1 MDKKLR
7 IVIASV
13 GRFHVLDLARE
24 LHAIGHDVTF
34 ISIVPKWLAQRFGLP
49 RGCLISLFWICTP
62 LIGLAHLTKGR
73 LRKFIDT
80 IMIRYLD
87 VIVACIM
94 PACDVFIGMSH
105 VYVKS
110 ERAAKTRYR
119 ALTICERGSTH
130 AQFQQR
136 LMKRL
141 GSTEVSPANI
151 IRRELECYKRYDFIA
166 IPSLHVKKSFEEFSV
181 PTHKLIVNPYA
192 VDLEIF
198 TPSLRIGKPTEK
210 KKAIF
215 AGRWGLRKGADLM
228 VELRSQFDFFLSHV
242 GPVDDFP
249 LPLDDLQFNSLGPVD
264 QLDLAKH
271 YSNAD
276 FAILI
281 SREEGLALV
290 QAQALACGL
299 PLLCSQHTGGT
310 DLKKLI
316 DIPDAIVEVDIDNP
330 ASIREGFKKVIE
342 LSDNLTGA
350 DLLGDKGRRNLSW
363 RAYAERYAQNITL
376 CLKAT
381 QR

>member
-24 LHAIGHDVTF
+24 LHAIGHNVTF
-34 ISIVPKWLAQRFGLP
+34 ISILPKWRADRFDLP
-49 RGCLISLFWICTP
+49 RDCLTSLFWICTP
-62 LIGLAHLTKGR
+62 LIGLTYLTTGR
-73 LRKFIDT
+73 LRKFIEMM
-80 IMIRYLD
+80 MIHYLD
-87 VIVACIM
+87 VIVAHIM

-110 ERAAKTRYR
+110 ERAAKIKYG

-130 AQFQQR
+130 AQFQER

-141 GSTEVSPANI
+141 GSTEVSPAAI
-151 IRRELECYKRYDFIA
+151 IRRELDCYKNYDFIA
-166 IPSLHVKKSFEEFSV
+166 IPALHVKKSFEEFGV
-181 PTHKLIVNPYA
+181 PKHKLIVNPYA
-192 VDLEIF
+192 VDLRMF
-198 TPSLRIGKPTEK
+198 SPLLRTDRPKE

-242 GPVDDFP
+242 GPKDDFP
-249 LPLDDLQFNSLGPVD
+249 LPLEDPQFNSLGTVD
-264 QLDLAKH
+264 QLSLPKH
-271 YSNAD
+271 YSEAD

-299 PLLCSQHTGGT
+299 PLLCSQHTGGN
-310 DLKKLI
+310 DLKELI
-316 DIPDAIVEVDIDNP
+316 DIPDAIVEVDINDP
-330 ASIREGFKKVIE
+330 GSIRNGFKKVTK
-342 LSDNLTGA
+342 LSEDLTGA

-363 RAYAERYAQNITL
+363 RAYAERYSQNITH
-376 CLKAT
+376 CMEAM

>member
-34 ISIVPKWLAQRFGLP
+34 ISIVPQWRADQFGLP

-62 LIGLAHLTKGR
+62 LIGLTYLTTGR
-73 LRKFIDT
+73 LRKFIEA

-87 VIVACIM
+87 VIVAYIM

-110 ERAAKTRYR
+110 ERAATTRYG

-141 GSTEVSPANI
+141 GSTEVSPATI

-166 IPSLHVKKSFEEFSV
+166 IPALHVKKSFEEFGV
-181 PTHKLIVNPYA
+181 PTNKLIVNPYA
-192 VDLEIF
+192 VDLEMF
-198 TPSLRIGKPTEK
+198 APSPRTGRPKDK

-242 GPVDDFP
+242 GPTDDFP
-249 LPLDDLQFNSLGPVD
+249 LPLDDPQFNSTGPVD
-264 QLDLAKH
+264 QLELPKH
-271 YSNAD
+271 YADAD

-299 PLLCSQHTGGT
+299 PLLCSQHTGGN

-316 DIPDAIVEVDIDNP
+316 DIPDAIVEVDINNLG
-330 ASIREGFKKVIE
+330 SIRDGFKKVIE
-342 LSDNLTGA
+342 LSDILSGT
-350 DLLGDKGRRNLSW
+350 DLLGDKGRQNLSW
-363 RAYAERYAQNITL
+363 RAYAERYSLNISHCMQT
-376 CLKAT
+376 K
-381 QR
+381 R